1 MWTFFHDQI
10 FMSPEWKC
18 LLNRK
23 APKDDWGQFHCIWVK
38 KIKKKKKKESGLRSR
53 RSAKYTPNGDDL
65 VAAPHN
71 QPHPHPNP
79 HPLPSWV
86 TCLRSSSRI
95 LSTINKTINTIVWI
109 SCSIR
114 DEISDVTNTRA
125 CVYFPVQVVFFA
137 QFSLCVNVYINNMI
151 IKRRV
156 WSD

>member
-1 MWTFFHDQI
+1 MTKFLC
-10 FMSPEWKC
+10 P
-18 LLNRK
+18 LNESVSWIERPQK
-23 APKDDWGQFHCIWVK
+23 RLRPVPLYMGKKDN
-38 KIKKKKKKESGLRSR
+38 KKKDSGLRK
-53 RSAKYTPNGDDL
+53 SAKYTSNGDDL
-65 VAAPHN
+65 VSAPHN

-137 QFSLCVNVYINNMI
+137 QFSLCVNVYIKNMI